1 MSIFKK
7 KALSADE
14 VALLMAR
21 LEKFIEK
28 LAHLCEGARIKLDT
42 IRGEGNLKPVSVSDN
57 VIEAL
62 DDNIKFMESAKSS
75 LELQLELE
83 KSFRSRVNDTPFYGI
98 ITNKSLDR
106 LEDLIDK
113 MDSDGFRKYYS
124 KLIRK
129 FERENKHIKRIDP
142 RA

>member
-21 LEKFIEK
+21 LEKFIAK
-28 LAHLCEGARIKLDT
+28 LEHRCSEARVRLSIIKGE
-42 IRGEGNLKPVSVSDN
+42 GEGNLKPVLVESAVFDM
-57 VIEAL
+57 L
-62 DDNIKFMESAKSS
+62 DDDIKFLESAKSS

-106 LEDLIDK
+106 LEGLIDK
-113 MDSDGFRKYYS
+113 MDSDGFREYYS

-129 FERENKHIKRIDP
+129 FERENKHIKR
-142 RA
+142 

>member
-28 LAHLCEGARIKLDT
+28 LAHLCEGARIKLDA
-42 IRGEGNLKPVSVSDN
+42 IRGEGNLKPVLVESAVFDM
-57 VIEAL
+57 L
-62 DDNIKFMESAKSS
+62 DDDIKFLESAKSS

-106 LEDLIDK
+106 LEGLIDK